1 MFPFT
6 KKLYLYGRYKNKL
19 YFINSTTRKMK
30 NVLTISFSC
39 LALSV
44 FGQTRDFV
52 NTIKIENSDSQ
63 EVIIEKA
70 SHIIPTANQMRSLE
84 NEFIAFIHFGP
95 NTFTRMEWGTGKENP
110 EIFDLKHLDTDQW
123 CEAIKAAGMKMVILT
138 VKHHDGFVLWQSRYT
153 KHGIMS
159 TGFEN
164 GKGDI
169 LKSLSQSCKKY
180 GLKLG
185 VYLSPAD
192 LYQIENPEGL
202 YGNLSK
208 YTMRTIPRQV
218 EGRPFAN
225 KKTFQFMLDDYN
237 EYFMNQLFEILT
249 EYGEIHEVWFD
260 GAHPKRKGGQRYN
273 YPAWKEL
280 IRELAPHASIFGR
293 EDIRWCGNESGQT
306 RKTEWNVITYPEN
319 PDTTSHF
326 PDITDVDLGS
336 RNKLYQAKYLHYQQ
350 AETNTSIR
358 EGWFYR
364 DDTEQKV
371 RSADD
376 VFDIYERAVGGNS
389 TFLLNIPPNR
399 EGRFSETD
407 VEVLKEVGK
416 RIRETYTT
424 DLLKRAKGPKEVLDQ
439 NKDTY
444 KEVSASNAEIILTT
458 PSPIKFNR
466 LLLQEAI
473 ALRGERVEE
482 HIVEAWLDGNWK
494 EIAHATNIGYKRI
507 LRFPDITTTKIRIR
521 FPKLRMN
528 AAISK
533 ISAHYYHSRP
543 PQLTAQRD
551 INGKVTIEPL
561 QPEFNWK
568 RHGENSI
575 DNLNAGYTIHYTLDG
590 TTPSA
595 SSPVYKEPFLAD
607 NQELQT
613 IAILDGKQ
621 GPVYKEQLG
630 YIKNNWKLVAASSE
644 DGAHKGA
651 LAFDENPA
659 TYWQSSKA
667 EQNRSLTIDL
677 GSVQTI
683 RGFAYTPQK
692 ANKEGMFERGCIRIS
707 KDNEHWEKA
716 EDFTFGNL
724 INDPTKRYHYFKAPI
739 KARYIQI
746 EMTEAANKS
755 DYASIA
761 ELDLF

>member
-1 MFPFT
+1 MKT
-6 KKLYLYGRYKNKL
+6 KRNLAILLN
-19 YFINSTTRKMK
+19 
-30 NVLTISFSC
+30 C
-39 LALSV
+39 LALAA
-44 FGQTRDFV
+44 FGQTREFA
-52 NTIKIENSDSQ
+52 NTIKIENTDSK
-63 EVIIEKA
+63 EIIIEKA
-70 SHIIPTANQMRSLE
+70 AHIIPTANQMQSLE

-95 NTFTRMEWGTGKENP
+95 NTFTRMEWGTGKEDP
-110 EIFDLKHLDTDQW
+110 KIFDLKHLDTDQW
-123 CEAIKAAGMKMVILT
+123 CKAIKAASMKMVILT

-225 KKTFQFMLDDYN
+225 KKTFKFMLDDYN

-273 YPAWKEL
+273 YAAWKQL
-280 IRELAPHASIFGR
+280 IKELAPKASIFGR
-293 EDIRWCGNESGQT
+293 EDIRWCGNEAGQT
-306 RKTEWNVITYPEN
+306 RSTEWNVITYPEN
-319 PDTTSHF
+319 PDTASHF
-326 PDITDVDLGS
+326 PDMTDPDLGS
-336 RNKLYQAKYLHYQQ
+336 RKVLYKGKYLHYQQ

-364 DDTEQKV
+364 DDTNQKV

-399 EGRFSETD
+399 EGRFSDTD
-407 VEVLKEVGK
+407 VKVLEEVGK
-416 RIRETYTT
+416 RIRETYGK
-424 DLLKRAKGPKEVLDQ
+424 DLFKQAQGPKEVLDQ
-439 NKDTY
+439 DKNSY
-444 KEVSASNAEIILTT
+444 IEIASPDEEIKITT
-458 PSPIKFNR
+458 SSPIKFNR
-466 LLLQEAI
+466 LVLQEAI

-482 HIVEAWLDGNWK
+482 HVVEAWIDGTWK

-507 LRFPDITTTKIRIR
+507 LRFPDVTTSQIRIR
-521 FPKLRMN
+521 FPQMRMK

-543 PQLTAQRD
+543 PQLTARRNLDGQL
-551 INGKVTIEPL
+551 TIEPL
-561 QPEFNWK
+561 QPDFNWK

-575 DNLNAGYTIHYTLDG
+575 NNLNAGYTIHYTLDG
-590 TTPSA
+590 SNPTS
-595 SSPVYKEPFLAD
+595 SSPVYQGPLQVD
-607 NQELQT
+607 NQEVRAMSVL
-613 IAILDGKQ
+613 GKEQ

-630 YIKNNWKLVAASSE
+630 YIKKNWKVVAASSE
-644 DGAHKGA
+644 DGAHKA
-651 LAFDENPA
+651 NLAFDENPA
-659 TYWQSSKA
+659 TYWQTQKTTG
-667 EQNRSLTIDL
+667 ERNLTIDL
-677 GSVQTI
+677 GAVKTI
-683 RGFAYTPQK
+683 QGFAYTPQK
-692 ANKEGMFERGCIRIS
+692 ANKEGMFERGRILIS
-707 KDNEHWEKA
+707 EDNKNWNKA
-716 EDFTFGNL
+716 EEFTFGNL
-724 INDPTKRYHYFKAPI
+724 INDPVKRYHNFKSPL
-739 KARYIQI
+739 KARYIKI
-746 EMTEAANKS
+746 EMIEAANKS

-761 ELDLF
+761 EIDFF